1 MKPFENRSQ
10 SMDMQKWSLRGK
22 IVLLGILFPTILVIV
37 LLSLYSGESRKK
49 TLKAFTD
56 KARAICLTAES
67 TRDEM
72 EEKWRMGLFS
82 AEQLRGH
89 AQNGEHEK
97 ILATV
102 PVISAWNAAMRKAE
116 EGGYVFR
123 VPKFNPRNPR
133 NEPDDLESRALTIMK
148 NEDLDEY
155 SEIDETTNSVRYFRA
170 VRLSETCMLC
180 HGDPS
185 TSRSLWGNDQ
195 GIDPTGGTMENWKV
209 GEIHGAFEVVQS
221 LDAAQKQL
229 KESIRHAVI
238 VVSVGLGL
246 MAVLFATLVLRV
258 VSNSVIKPV
267 TRIIDDLTGNAAN
280 LLDAANQVSSA
291 SHELADG
298 AANQAASLEE
308 TSSSLEEMSSMTKA
322 TAENVKQTNMM
333 AESARSSAETAQV
346 SMEKMGEAI
355 SNIKQSA
362 EETAEIMK
370 TIDQIA
376 FQTNLL
382 ALNASVEAAR
392 AGEAGAGF
400 AVVAE
405 EVHALALRSG
415 EAARKTEHL
424 IGQSQRHADHG
435 VASAAEVK
443 EILIQIVDR
452 VKKVSRL
459 ANEITV
465 ASNEQAEG
473 VNQINL
479 AVGELDKVTQG
490 NAAISEEVASASE
503 ELSGQAHALN
513 TLVGE
518 LARVVGAS
526 VPDPGKSGTDAFLDR

>member
-1 MKPFENRSQ
+1 
-10 SMDMQKWSLRGK
+10 
-22 IVLLGILFPTILVIV
+22 
-37 LLSLYSGESRKK
+37 
-49 TLKAFTD
+49 
-56 KARAICLTAES
+56 
-67 TRDEM
+67 
-72 EEKWRMGLFS
+72 
-82 AEQLRGH
+82 
-89 AQNGEHEK
+89 
-97 ILATV
+97 
-102 PVISAWNAAMRKAE
+102 
-116 EGGYVFR
+116 
-123 VPKFNPRNPR
+123 
-133 NEPDDLESRALTIMK
+133 
-148 NEDLDEY
+148 
-155 SEIDETTNSVRYFRA
+155 
-170 VRLSETCMLC
+170 
-180 HGDPS
+180 
-185 TSRSLWGNDQ
+185 
-195 GIDPTGGTMENWKV
+195 V

-221 LDAAQKQL
+221 LDAAQQQL

-238 VVSVGLGL
+238 VVVAGLGL

-322 TAENVKQTNMM
+322 TAENVKQTNLM

-346 SMEKMGEAI
+346 SMEKMSEAI

-526 VPDPGKSGTDAFLDR
+526 VPDPGKSGTDAFPDR

>member
-1 MKPFENRSQ
+1 MNI
-10 SMDMQKWSLRGK
+10 QKWSLRGK

-56 KARAICLTAES
+56 KARAICLTAEA

-89 AQNGEHEK
+89 AQNGEYEK

-102 PVISAWNAAMRKAE
+102 PVVSAWNAAMRKAE

-123 VPKFNPRNPR
+123 VPKFNPRNPQ

-195 GIDPTGGTMENWKV
+195 GMDPTGGTMENWKV

-221 LDAAQKQL
+221 LDAAQQQL

-238 VVSVGLGL
+238 VVVVGLGL

-424 IGQSQRHADHG
+424 IGQSQRYADHG

-513 TLVGE
+513 TLVSE

-526 VPDPGKSGTDAFLDR
+526 VPDPGKSGTDVFPNR